1 MPDDLPT
8 DSTAKSWIPAS
19 KRGHDDRVKVKF
31 QGKEILC
38 PVGFGKSRP
47 HRAEHYEIIDDKFK
61 YLGWPS
67 ADAHQSID
75 PVTQF
80 DAQARP
86 PIWTPKDPAIHLA
99 SLTATQAL
107 VSRLLKAL
115 PRLSE
120 YGRLCSLSS
129 FKGDDVFKFASN
141 IPDAASAAEARAMV
155 EQLRPLFQ
163 SEGVEEQVR
172 MCFTVLEHALLSNEI
187 VSMKAKWANSFLI
200 MSMLGQVAAMHGARH
215 LFPDGKTPGV
225 PAVKSVSGKT
235 AQLNLAAAFVISA
248 LVMLSSDHIQKP
260 RSKVPFSWFSIRGL
274 AYWYS
279 TAGQKIFPNQFYQ
292 IDNLFWALINRTIK
306 NATTMNCHEVFW
318 VAFQDDVHSTLLAA
332 STLARE
338 AFAADPLLLPR
349 LRAARCYKRNPL
361 TEQIRR
367 AENGEEVLRFL
378 TRCQVSTTAD
388 ARGQDGQ
395 STTQDEH
402 SEVPNVFSVLDVLGS
417 MDDDDE
423 VEDALSGD
431 EEDENYRDDEPMG
444 SVDTGASSSQHRPIS
459 SFGNVPFT
467 VVTEKLHSV
476 PGADHT
482 LSAQTEPCS
491 SVNLAN
497 WLSTNAS
504 SAAVTC
510 TSPSS
515 RSHLPSQTH
524 QPVDSS
530 AFLPPFL
537 PEFALSNLASQ
548 SDPLTISQWFN
559 TGQETPPTSPFRTLS
574 GTVPEAL
581 STMGF
586 SPELTTTQQNSYFDF
601 AMPLDLLMLA
611 SASTPFN
618 PSTSMTDNELITAL
632 LTLQDTS
639 FSLDGFGESGN
650 SSSLPNTTATTIDSS
665 ERSINP
671 RDLSV
676 RQKDTTSD
684 MAIDSQQIP
693 AETCNV
699 VPVHGGSGALSPHC
713 ANPPQPLTSSLPAIY
728 PALLSSDDNGGD
740 ADQSSLSVAAQGSH
754 STADISLPS
763 LASDKSNATSPTP
776 FSSDIS
782 RWVETVYQEY
792 TSPSDVRVII
802 LPRFGSG
809 INSTLV
815 AGTLFWGALHTRTCS
830 RLRRMMQQRQSQ
842 VKKSKCKNINVA
854 RSPSTE
860 QDGPDTHSHGLNTP
874 SALQVQDQIC
884 FEENEKAA
892 ASHPERDTSSDTSQD
907 MEEDSADELA
917 QDDDLS
923 SESDVSVCS
932 QPQYSVLRTFKDQDM
947 DTDASEEVR
956 PADSTGSVR
965 KKNTKKRSKHRQI
978 VRRSARTKPIDLR
991 SHLAMGRA
999 ATQQAVA
1006 AAAKYRKC
1014 KTHTP
1019 KPVNQFELDTVR
1031 EVTGEEWDIDASAG
1045 GRHLP
1050 IYSLP
1055 EDWLSLREAQ
1065 PVQLVAADTPVR
1077 CFGSDARKQIQ
1088 GLRDAPTRIT
1098 EIDTLTAHSAFCS
1111 AMSRSSMA
1119 PDESAPSD
1127 QHQPIDQ
1134 GASPISSDTAGEQSD
1149 RVDPVLLFHCHLP
1162 RPWLAPMSQ
1171 REHVR
1176 SLRRF
1181 IAGGQDRVRVGRAS
1195 PAVLDDDAMEI
1206 DWEEETEHTAAWLE
1220 RLTTVPLPTLS
1231 WIAFAK
1237 RVAEFGPPTT
1247 IMQGRVPDVHGAPV
1261 DDKDQ
1266 LYTLSLWDFT
1276 KFALLEE
1283 SGGINIL
1290 SGRLSIPPDYVDW
1303 LRRGF
1308 CTIIHVKHGVKR
1320 VIVKI
1325 PRKKLSDRKKIHLS
1339 DYDESFF
1346 DSYIINLNAGEWV
1359 ILPPLTLHQ
1368 VFTPVHSCAVGG
1380 HYIGRGTMFLSMKAS
1395 IIINHSFSIFTN
1407 ASHNQAVV
1415 SLLHRHVLLALH
1427 PFDATLRS
1435 FAMNGEL
1442 SVSDTNLLPHDSDL
1456 VICCGAVVFADI
1468 IWPSESD
1475 QHTLVVERVALFIR
1489 ALSSAKTREVSD
1501 GALAAVQNAYAAA
1514 AEYCILDG
1522 EELSNEAL
1530 AEAPYNPMTD
1540 TAGAELSRCT
1550 RTRVH
1555 GLNSGP
1561 ATTTSNNACPMTSS
1575 YQTRAHT
1582 RATRVNTSPEDSDPE
1597 FEAELVVGHVD
1608 GADALVHG
1616 ERAYMVKWKGYPD
1629 SENCLVTASDT
1640 YNMRDLVHEYWDRQR
1655 QRNARKT
1662 RRKRQKMRRRHQ
1674 DSHPNPSSSSS
1685 S

>member
-1 MPDDLPT
+1 
-8 DSTAKSWIPAS
+8 
-19 KRGHDDRVKVKF
+19 
-31 QGKEILC
+31 
-38 PVGFGKSRP
+38 
-47 HRAEHYEIIDDKFK
+47 
-61 YLGWPS
+61 
-67 ADAHQSID
+67 
-75 PVTQF
+75 
-80 DAQARP
+80 
-86 PIWTPKDPAIHLA
+86 
-99 SLTATQAL
+99 
-107 VSRLLKAL
+107 
-115 PRLSE
+115 
-120 YGRLCSLSS
+120 
-129 FKGDDVFKFASN
+129 
-141 IPDAASAAEARAMV
+141 
-155 EQLRPLFQ
+155 
-163 SEGVEEQVR
+163 
-172 MCFTVLEHALLSNEI
+172 
-187 VSMKAKWANSFLI
+187 
-200 MSMLGQVAAMHGARH
+200 
-215 LFPDGKTPGV
+215 
-225 PAVKSVSGKT
+225 
-235 AQLNLAAAFVISA
+235 
-248 LVMLSSDHIQKP
+248 
-260 RSKVPFSWFSIRGL
+260 
-274 AYWYS
+274 
-279 TAGQKIFPNQFYQ
+279 
-292 IDNLFWALINRTIK
+292 
-306 NATTMNCHEVFW
+306 
-318 VAFQDDVHSTLLAA
+318 
-332 STLARE
+332 
-338 AFAADPLLLPR
+338 
-349 LRAARCYKRNPL
+349 
-361 TEQIRR
+361 
-367 AENGEEVLRFL
+367 
-378 TRCQVSTTAD
+378 
-388 ARGQDGQ
+388 
-395 STTQDEH
+395 
-402 SEVPNVFSVLDVLGS
+402 
-417 MDDDDE
+417 
-423 VEDALSGD
+423 
-431 EEDENYRDDEPMG
+431 
-444 SVDTGASSSQHRPIS
+444 
-459 SFGNVPFT
+459 
-467 VVTEKLHSV
+467 
-476 PGADHT
+476 
-482 LSAQTEPCS
+482 
-491 SVNLAN
+491 
-497 WLSTNAS
+497 
-504 SAAVTC
+504 
-510 TSPSS
+510 
-515 RSHLPSQTH
+515 
-524 QPVDSS
+524 
-530 AFLPPFL
+530 
-537 PEFALSNLASQ
+537 
-548 SDPLTISQWFN
+548 
-559 TGQETPPTSPFRTLS
+559 
-574 GTVPEAL
+574 
-581 STMGF
+581 
-586 SPELTTTQQNSYFDF
+586 
-601 AMPLDLLMLA
+601 MLA
-611 SASTPFN
+611 SASTPF

-923 SESDVSVCS
+923 SESDV
-932 QPQYSVLRTFKDQDM
+932 R
-947 DTDASEEVR
+947 
-956 PADSTGSVR
+956 R
-965 KKNTKKRSKHRQI
+965 KI
-978 VRRSARTKPIDLR
+978 RRSVPSIGKLSAAPQRTKPIDLR

-1088 GLRDAPTRIT
+1088 
-1098 EIDTLTAHSAFCS
+1098 AFCS

-1359 ILPPLTLHQ
+1359 MQYSTASH
-1368 VFTPVHSCAVGG
+1368 TTSSVHSGALSCAVGG

-1640 YNMRDLVHEYWDRQR
+1640 YNMRDLVHEYGIGSGSGTRVKPVE
-1655 QRNARKT
+1655 NARRCEGDIKT
-1662 RRKRQKMRRRHQ
+1662 VTRT
-1674 DSHPNPSSSSS
+1674 HPPLQVHDGRLAVRTSQR
-1685 S
+1685 

>member
-1 MPDDLPT
+1 
-8 DSTAKSWIPAS
+8 
-19 KRGHDDRVKVKF
+19 
-31 QGKEILC
+31 
-38 PVGFGKSRP
+38 
-47 HRAEHYEIIDDKFK
+47 
-61 YLGWPS
+61 
-67 ADAHQSID
+67 
-75 PVTQF
+75 
-80 DAQARP
+80 
-86 PIWTPKDPAIHLA
+86 
-99 SLTATQAL
+99 
-107 VSRLLKAL
+107 
-115 PRLSE
+115 
-120 YGRLCSLSS
+120 
-129 FKGDDVFKFASN
+129 
-141 IPDAASAAEARAMV
+141 
-155 EQLRPLFQ
+155 
-163 SEGVEEQVR
+163 
-172 MCFTVLEHALLSNEI
+172 
-187 VSMKAKWANSFLI
+187 
-200 MSMLGQVAAMHGARH
+200 
-215 LFPDGKTPGV
+215 
-225 PAVKSVSGKT
+225 
-235 AQLNLAAAFVISA
+235 
-248 LVMLSSDHIQKP
+248 
-260 RSKVPFSWFSIRGL
+260 
-274 AYWYS
+274 
-279 TAGQKIFPNQFYQ
+279 
-292 IDNLFWALINRTIK
+292 
-306 NATTMNCHEVFW
+306 
-318 VAFQDDVHSTLLAA
+318 
-332 STLARE
+332 
-338 AFAADPLLLPR
+338 
-349 LRAARCYKRNPL
+349 
-361 TEQIRR
+361 
-367 AENGEEVLRFL
+367 
-378 TRCQVSTTAD
+378 
-388 ARGQDGQ
+388 
-395 STTQDEH
+395 
-402 SEVPNVFSVLDVLGS
+402 
-417 MDDDDE
+417 
-423 VEDALSGD
+423 
-431 EEDENYRDDEPMG
+431 
-444 SVDTGASSSQHRPIS
+444 
-459 SFGNVPFT
+459 
-467 VVTEKLHSV
+467 
-476 PGADHT
+476 
-482 LSAQTEPCS
+482 
-491 SVNLAN
+491 
-497 WLSTNAS
+497 
-504 SAAVTC
+504 
-510 TSPSS
+510 
-515 RSHLPSQTH
+515 
-524 QPVDSS
+524 
-530 AFLPPFL
+530 
-537 PEFALSNLASQ
+537 
-548 SDPLTISQWFN
+548 
-559 TGQETPPTSPFRTLS
+559 
-574 GTVPEAL
+574 
-581 STMGF
+581 
-586 SPELTTTQQNSYFDF
+586 
-601 AMPLDLLMLA
+601 MLA
-611 SASTPFN
+611 SASTPF

-923 SESDVSVCS
+923 SESDV
-932 QPQYSVLRTFKDQDM
+932 R
-947 DTDASEEVR
+947 
-956 PADSTGSVR
+956 R
-965 KKNTKKRSKHRQI
+965 KI
-978 VRRSARTKPIDLR
+978 RRSVPSIGKLSAAPQRTKPIDLR

-1055 EDWLSLREAQ
+1055 EDWLSLRELLWR
-1065 PVQLVAADTPVR
+1065 PM
-1077 CFGSDARKQIQ
+1077 S
-1088 GLRDAPTRIT
+1088 LRPQTNISQSTRALLPFRRT
-1098 EIDTLTAHSAFCS
+1098 SC
-1111 AMSRSSMA
+1111 
-1119 PDESAPSD
+1119 
-1127 QHQPIDQ
+1127 
-1134 GASPISSDTAGEQSD
+1134 EQSD
-1149 RVDPVLLFHCHLP
+1149 RVDPVLLFNCHLP

-1171 REHVR
+1171 REH
-1176 SLRRF
+1176 
-1181 IAGGQDRVRVGRAS
+1181 
-1195 PAVLDDDAMEI
+1195 
-1206 DWEEETEHTAAWLE
+1206 
-1220 RLTTVPLPTLS
+1220 
-1231 WIAFAK
+1231 

-1266 LYTLSLWDFT
+1266 LYTLSLWDLHQVR
-1276 KFALLEE
+1276 AP
-1283 SGGINIL
+1283 GGKRWNQY
-1290 SGRLSIPPDYVDW
+1290 PQWTPQHTADYVDW
-1303 LRRGF
+1303 LRRPFCDLHLLYDNTRGHVYPAAEECPVSQLNFCLMTLAGSWTGTHMDASGF

-1359 ILPPLTLHQ
+1359 MQYSTASH
-1368 VFTPVHSCAVGG
+1368 TTSSVHSGALVCRWWSLYRPW
-1380 HYIGRGTMFLSMKAS
+1380 HYVLSMKAS

-1475 QHTLVVERVALFIR
+1475 Q
-1489 ALSSAKTREVSD
+1489 TREVSD

-1530 AEAPYNPMTD
+1530 AEHPN
-1540 TAGAELSRCT
+1540 
-1550 RTRVH
+1550 
-1555 GLNSGP
+1555 
-1561 ATTTSNNACPMTSS
+1561 TSS
-1575 YQTRAHT
+1575 RLKFWPGHDYLQQRLPDDFLLPNPSSH
-1582 RATRVNTSPEDSDPE
+1582 SCHQSQHLPEDSDPE